1 MREIAA
7 ACKGSPPC
15 LLGAA
20 TSNRQMGAAYFPS
33 LQIASMLPSVQCL
46 QFAQTQFLPLAC
58 ASQYCQPPNQAEH
71 RSAKINSV
79 FKSIFQM
86 SSRARRWQTQVDL
99 VRVLCSRT
107 KSRPRRLPS
116 RKSITELLAFGCLQ
130 LHFIRH
136 YFRFLGFL
144 SQLNRRLP
152 TPQRTFPPISPFLD
166 LTDLVVVVVLIYIF
180 VSKPMFFVCEDH
192 LPWLNKETK
201 ADQIKQPSFCDN
213 SF

>member
-1 MREIAA
+1 M
-7 ACKGSPPC
+7 
-15 LLGAA
+15 
-20 TSNRQMGAAYFPS
+20 
-33 LQIASMLPSVQCL
+33 
-46 QFAQTQFLPLAC
+46 
-58 ASQYCQPPNQAEH
+58 
-71 RSAKINSV
+71 
-79 FKSIFQM
+79 
-86 SSRARRWQTQVDL
+86 QVDL

-144 SQLNRRLP
+144 SQLNRWLP